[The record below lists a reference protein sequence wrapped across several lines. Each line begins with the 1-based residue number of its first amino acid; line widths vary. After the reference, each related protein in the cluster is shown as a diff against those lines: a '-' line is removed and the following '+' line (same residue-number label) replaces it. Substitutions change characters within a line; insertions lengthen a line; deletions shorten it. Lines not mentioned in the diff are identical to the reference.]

1 MNFTYDTLYIWF
13 FLQTDAFAYLSGIN
27 TNNAGD
33 VAICKVLSIQLFQ
46 ERLSQKLCTR
56 QSRKVIWDMINTL
69 VLDTV
74 AVEPTFVVSFSPRK
88 HTSMAS
94 RAILW
99 NFFEKQWTKNHPQY
113 LSRLSRALFPTTFLE
128 TAVNRLKERLEPMCG
143 IWREC
148 GNQFQSSDIRS
159 YTVMM

>member
-1 MNFTYDTLYIWF
+1 MNKNKPSKRGFSARVTEEMRHKLAPF
-13 FLQTDAFAYLSGIN
+13 RL
-27 TNNAGD
+27 
-33 VAICKVLSIQLFQ
+33 QLFR

-94 RAILW
+94 RAIL
-99 NFFEKQWTKNHPQY
+99 
-113 LSRLSRALFPTTFLE
+113 
-128 TAVNRLKERLEPMCG
+128 
-143 IWREC
+143 
-148 GNQFQSSDIRS
+148 
-159 YTVMM
+159 